1 MTELEVAL
9 PCPVG
14 RQAWLTALDGAH
26 VDAAL
31 PTAVYATLVA
41 LSRRM
46 ATDGTVRCSLQE
58 LAGRSPRVSR
68 TVQRHVA
75 AAMADGWL
83 TRVAGGR
90 GGPGGTPSTYQGSR
104 PVPSSEATSMSS
116 HWAGTAESQDPSEAT
131 SVSSHSTDLQPVQTP
146 NETTSVSSHSPIVRR
161 HSPPSHSAHNETTL
175 VVVVKREDPSGS
187 EVLAVDRAAA
197 DDSTTAQPRPT
208 ATSKSG
214 SEREGQPGPRSTP
227 DPLAADVALA
237 VEEPLARRSTPDPL
251 EVSRAEE
258 ADDDKGLAAI
268 RAAVACDPTTPP
280 AVRRYGD
287 GFRKAQAAVVHLPRG
302 ARRPARLQ
310 ATGTCTV
317 CNLPMIP
324 VGDDKTTHPCCD
336 PLVADGALVVQRHAS
351 QA

>member
-1 MTELEVAL
+1 MSELEVAL

-14 RQAWLTALDGAH
+14 RQAWFTALHGAH
-26 VDAAL
+26 VDEAL

-46 ATDGTVRCSLQE
+46 ASDGTVRCSLQE
-58 LAGRSPRVSR
+58 LADRSPRGPR

-83 TRVAGGR
+83 VRVSGGR
-90 GGPGGTPSTYQGSR
+90 GGPGGEVSTYQGSR
-104 PVPSSEATSMSS
+104 PVPSSE
-116 HWAGTAESQDPSEAT
+116 
-131 SVSSHSTDLQPVQTP
+131 
-146 NETTSVSSHSPIVRR
+146 TTSVSSHCADFQPIQDQSETTPVSSHSAIVRR
-161 HSPPSHSAHNETTL
+161 HSSPSHSADSETTCG
-175 VVVVKREDPSGS
+175 VVVKREDPSGS
-187 EVLAVDRAAA
+187 EVLAVERAATH
-197 DDSTTAQPRPT
+197 DSTTAQPRPT

-237 VEEPLARRSTPDPL
+237 VEEPPARRSTPDPL
-251 EVSRAEE
+251 EVSGPDE
-258 ADDDKGLAAI
+258 ADDVDVLAPI
-268 RAAVACDPTTPP
+268 RAPVACDTTTAP

-302 ARRPARLQ
+302 ARRPSRLQ

-317 CNLPMIP
+317 CKLPMIEL
-324 VGDDKTTHPCCD
+324 GDDKTTHPCCF
-336 PLVADGALVVQRHAS
+336 PLVADGALVVLRHAS